1 MIRDVNPT
9 IRIPDPGGQKGPG
22 SGSATLPLCITPRT
36 SCINLIKTLKYRCVP
51 EGEVDPLLLAGRIL
65 GYAVEPVLLHRA
77 LHQQQRAGEQREA
90 DEVRS
95 SLNSI
100 EH

>member
-1 MIRDVNPT
+1 
-9 IRIPDPGGQKGPG
+9 
-22 SGSATLPLCITPRT
+22 
-36 SCINLIKTLKYRCVP
+36 
-51 EGEVDPLLLAGRIL
+51 
-65 GYAVEPVLLHRA
+65 VEPVLLHRA
-77 LHQQQRAGEQREA
+77 LHQQQRAGEQRET